1 LAVEKGRAHQLLV
14 EVCPECGS
22 ANLVRDYNVGETVCG
37 SCGLVV
43 SDLMLDLGPEWR
55 AYTQEE
61 ETSKRRAGSP
71 TSYCVVD
78 KGLSTII
85 SRFNRDA
92 SGKKLPFSTKL
103 QMRRL
108 RKHQFQA
115 RVRTTSEKN
124 LSKATVTLDMLAEKL
139 KVPKTVKE
147 EAALLYRKA
156 LNTGLTRGRPIK
168 AMAAAA
174 FYIACRR
181 TGTPR
186 TLIEVARKSLAE
198 KGKVARCYRLLVR
211 KLGLQTPLADPL
223 IYISKIAEKAGVPAE
238 TQGIAVKILLEA
250 KRKKATLGRSP
261 RGLAATCLYI
271 ACQRNGGNVTQRE
284 LSQAASISEVTIRN
298 CYKNLVK
305 AMVDTS
311 QPDNARLNSQLH
323 SNV

>member
-1 LAVEKGRAHQLLV
+1 MIGLMWKREKGETEVRVMGRIRLV
-14 EVCPECGS
+14 DVCPECGNP
-22 ANLVRDYNVGETVCG
+22 NLVRDYNVGETVCG

-43 SDLMLDLGPEWR
+43 SDLMLDVGPEWR
-55 AYTQEE
+55 AYTREE

-71 TSYCVVD
+71 TSYLLVD

-115 RVRTTSEKN
+115 RLRTTSEKN
-124 LSKATVTLDMLAEKL
+124 LSKATVTLDLLSEKL
-139 KVPKTVKE
+139 TVPKTVKE

-174 FYIACRR
+174 FYAACRR
-181 TGTPR
+181 ARMPT
-186 TLIEVARKSLAE
+186 TLVEVARKSMVE
-198 KGKVARCYRLLVR
+198 KGKVARCYRLLVQ
-211 KLGLQTPLADPL
+211 KLALQTPMTDPL
-223 IYISKIAEKAGVPAE
+223 IYVSKIAEKACVPVE

-250 KRKKATLGRSP
+250 KRKKATIGRSP

-271 ACQRNGGNVTQRE
+271 ACQRNGGDVSQRE
-284 LSQAASISEVTIRN
+284 LSEAAGISEVTIRN
-298 CYKNLVK
+298 CYKILVK
-305 AMVDTS
+305 AIGELRVG
-311 QPDNARLNSQLH
+311 
-323 SNV
+323 